1 MLSSRTSP
9 TPSAPSGRGRCRPHW
24 PPFAPEMLAVL
35 DRLARRYG
43 VDPWTVMRWSPERL
57 GLAMA
62 AMEAGVRAEMELGK
76 VVGDKG
82 MCMPVFVIGGG

>member
-1 MLSSRTSP
+1 
-9 TPSAPSGRGRCRPHW
+9 
-24 PPFAPEMLAVL
+24 
-35 DRLARRYG
+35 
-43 VDPWTVMRWSPERL
+43 MRWSPERL

-62 AMEAGVRAEMELGK
+62 AMEAGVCAEMELGK